1 LVNPSFNVS
10 GEMMHQ
16 TNVLGEVMQH
26 IPLLRITTLVMISSL
41 LFLSATVKS
50 DALQSKK
57 IPVIFDTDSAIDDWS
72 TLLLLSMHSKI
83 ELLGVTANGAG
94 ETRCAPAMK
103 NIPALLDLTNI
114 GETVIACGD
123 DYPLDGFFAFPE
135 PWRLQ
140 ADTLSGV
147 AVKPSTRPISKQH
160 SVEVLH
166 TLLNKHDDVVLLT
179 TGSLTNVAQL
189 IEKYP
194 QDIKRISR
202 LVVMGGAFE
211 AKGNIIVPN
220 FTDTH
225 PNKKAEWNI
234 YVDPIAA
241 NEVFAADIPTEVVGL
256 DITNQVRVTSEFAK
270 HFKQSVKTPA
280 AEFWD
285 KILDDNDWFIES
297 GEYYFWDVLAALV
310 VIDEELCVGAQKSIY
325 VQYDYITEPSIWTD
339 NTISTV
345 TTKGEKRQHLNP
357 ATAGITRIGGDT
369 PTVKVCEQTNPPK
382 AFKEFTAT
390 LNGER

>member
-1 LVNPSFNVS
+1 
-10 GEMMHQ
+10 
-16 TNVLGEVMQH
+16 MQQ
-26 IPLLRITTLVMISSL
+26 IPFLRITSLIVISSL

-50 DALQSKK
+50 NEIKTK
-57 IPVIFDTDSAIDDWS
+57 PIPVIFDTDSAIDDWS
-72 TLLLLSMHSKI
+72 TLLLLSMHSNI

-94 ETRCAPAMK
+94 ETRCSPAMK
-103 NIPALLDLTNI
+103 NIPALLDLTDI
-114 GETVIACGD
+114 GEVVIACGD

-135 PWRLQ
+135 PWRIQ

-147 AVKPSTRPISKQH
+147 AVKPSKRPISELH

-166 TLLNKHDDVVLLT
+166 NLLNKHDDVVLLT

-194 QDIKRISR
+194 EDIKRIHR
-202 LVVMGGAFE
+202 LVIMGGAFA
-211 AKGNIIVPN
+211 AKGNIIVPG
-220 FTDTH
+220 FTDSH

-241 NEVFAADIPTEVVGL
+241 NEVFAANIPTEVVGL
-256 DITNQVRVTSEFAK
+256 DITNQVRVTAEYAK
-270 HFKQSVKTPA
+270 RFKQSVKTPA

-310 VIDEELCVGAQKSIY
+310 VVEPSLCIGPEKSIY
-325 VQYDYITEPSIWTD
+325 VQYDVVTKPSIWTD
-339 NTISTV
+339 NTMSPV
-345 TTKGEKRQHLNP
+345 TSKGKKRQHLNP
-357 ATAGITRIGGDT
+357 TTAGITSIGGNT
-369 PTVKVCEQTNPPK
+369 PKVKICEKTNPPK

-390 LNGER
+390 LNGFR

>member
-1 LVNPSFNVS
+1 
-10 GEMMHQ
+10 
-16 TNVLGEVMQH
+16 
-26 IPLLRITTLVMISSL
+26 
-41 LFLSATVKS
+41 
-50 DALQSKK
+50 
-57 IPVIFDTDSAIDDWS
+57 
-72 TLLLLSMHSKI
+72 MHSNI

-94 ETRCAPAMK
+94 ETRCKPAMK
-103 NIPALLDLTNI
+103 NIPALLDLTDI
-114 GETVIACGD
+114 GEVVIACGD

-135 PWRLQ
+135 PWRVQ

-147 AVKPSTRPISKQH
+147 AVKPSKRPISSQH

-194 QDIKRISR
+194 ADTKRISR
-202 LVVMGGAFE
+202 LVIMGGAFE

-220 FTDTH
+220 FTDAH
-225 PNKKAEWNI
+225 PNIKAEWNI
-234 YVDPIAA
+234 YVDPVAA

-256 DITNQVRVTSEFAK
+256 DITNQVRVTAEFAK
-270 HFKQSVKTPA
+270 HFKQSVNTPA

-297 GEYYFWDVLAALV
+297 GEYYFWDVLAALI
-310 VIDEELCVGAQKSIY
+310 VIDKQLCIGPQKPIY
-325 VQYDYITEPSIWTD
+325 VQYDFITEPSKWTD
-339 NTISTV
+339 NTISPFTA
-345 TTKGEKRQHLNP
+345 KGDKRQHLDP
-357 ATAGITRIGGDT
+357 ATAGITSIGGNA
-369 PTVKVCEQTNPPK
+369 PTVKVCEQTNPPQ

-390 LNGER
+390 LNGLR